1 VTTQRED
8 AARAPATR
16 IALVVD
22 DEPAITELVR
32 DALTS
37 EGFSVDTAFDGL
49 AALRSARKHSPD
61 IVVLDIGLPGLDGF
75 EVCRALR
82 KETNAPVV
90 FLTARGAEVDR
101 IVGLELGADD
111 YIVKPFSPRELIA
124 RVRAVL
130 RRSGAAPLEA
140 AARRVVGAIA
150 VDAQRREVTLD
161 GKPVRLK
168 PREFDVLWLLACNE
182 GRVFTRDQLIETVW
196 GFDFDGDPRTVDVH
210 VRRIR
215 RALGDDAR
223 APRYLHTIH
232 GLGYKLST
240 PGAALQRA
248 APCPKNAGISRRAS
262 PICVGSARACAS
274 SANKAARRRCS
285 TLRSP
290 DSRRCAARNAALRC
304 NCANKPSPPRSPR
317 RRATCSVAAMSSRP
331 VRKRR
336 GSRRSW

>member
-1 VTTQRED
+1 MTTPKRDDD

-16 IALVVD
+16 VALVVD

-32 DALTS
+32 DALAA
-37 EGFSVDTAFDGL
+37 EGFSVDTAADGM

-61 IVVLDIGLPGLDGF
+61 VIVLDIGLPGLDGF
-75 EVCRALR
+75 EVCRTLR

-111 YIVKPFSPRELIA
+111 YIVKPFSPRELVA

-130 RRSGAAPLEA
+130 RRSGAAPPEA

-182 GRVFTRDQLIETVW
+182 GRVFTRDQLVETIW

-210 VRRIR
+210 IRRIR

-223 APRYLHTIH
+223 SPRYLHTIH

-240 PGAALQRA
+240 P
-248 APCPKNAGISRRAS
+248 
-262 PICVGSARACAS
+262 
-274 SANKAARRRCS
+274 S
-285 TLRSP
+285 T
-290 DSRRCAARNAALRC
+290 A
-304 NCANKPSPPRSPR
+304 
-317 RRATCSVAAMSSRP
+317 
-331 VRKRR
+331 
-336 GSRRSW
+336 